1 MLTPEDTAVIL
12 DDGCRPELAAHYRRL
27 NEDLL
32 RRYPDGVRPSW
43 VSEELVMNEEAAKR
57 AEKGT
62 P

>member
-1 MLTPEDTAVIL
+1 MLTQEDIKVL
-12 DDGCRPELAAHYRRL
+12 KSDGHCPELAAHYRRL

-43 VSEELVMNEEAAKR
+43 VSEDLILNEELAKQ
-57 AEKGT
+57 AERGT

>member
-12 DDGCRPELAAHYRRL
+12 DDGSRPELAAHYRRL

-43 VSEELVMNEEAAKR
+43 VSEDLVINEEMAKR

-62 P
+62 L